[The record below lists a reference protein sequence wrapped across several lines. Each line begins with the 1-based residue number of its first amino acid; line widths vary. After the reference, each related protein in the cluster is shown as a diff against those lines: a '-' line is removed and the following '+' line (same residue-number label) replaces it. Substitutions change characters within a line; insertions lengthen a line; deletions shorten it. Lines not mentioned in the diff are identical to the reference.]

1 MIALFFGLSILV
13 QNKAYGGQG
22 EPVPNWVTK
31 LPKTT
36 SLNSEFSKPILHGS
50 HVYVGSSQEAG
61 VLIFERSSGALVNKL
76 KADAPVQ
83 SHVQFHNGSI
93 YLADTAGTVYRFKKN
108 GKLVWK
114 RATQAPILSQLTIE
128 SSRLLVQNVD
138 DVLLALNLDT
148 GDLIWRY
155 AHKTDISR
163 RRDMTLYGASVP
175 FRHKEFI
182 YAGFSDGAIVQL
194 KSADGGIENIR
205 WIGEGRYP
213 DIIAAP
219 SIIESQ
225 LIVSGA
231 ESPLSGQALSLQ
243 DEYWQL
249 DVGSNHS
256 VTELD
261 EDGFLHSG
269 SDGVLRAIEKRT
281 GAELWSWDSEI
292 QAALSEPILSDMG
305 IIVSSSGGT
314 VYCIDPETHNLR
326 WQFQPDYHI
335 SGLQHSPV
343 IDGRDIVW
351 LSNHGFLYAFRFPEP
366 EHKSCP
372 GVFCNWMTVKP

>member
-1 MIALFFGLSILV
+1 MMGLFFGLSIFA
-13 QNKAYGGQG
+13 QSKAYGGQG

-31 LPKTT
+31 LPETS
-36 SLNSEFSKPILHGS
+36 SLNSEFSKPILNGPY
-50 HVYVGSSQEAG
+50 VYVGSSQQSG
-61 VLIFERSSGALVNKL
+61 VLIFERSSGALVDTLNV
-76 KADAPVQ
+76 DAPVQ
-83 SHVQFHNGSI
+83 SHVQFFDGSI
-93 YLADTAGTVYRFKKN
+93 FLADTAGTVYRFKPN
-108 GKLVWK
+108 GKLIWK
-114 RATQAPILSQLTIE
+114 RSTQAPILSQIHIE
-128 SSRLLVQNVD
+128 DSRLLVQNVD
-138 DVLLALNLDT
+138 DVLTALNLDT

-175 FRHKEFI
+175 HLQDEYI

-194 KSADGGIENIR
+194 QEADGTVENIR

-219 SIIESQ
+219 SVIETQ

-243 DEYWQL
+243 DELWRL

-256 VTELD
+256 VVELD
-261 EDGFLHSG
+261 EASFLHSG
-269 SDGVLRAIEKRT
+269 TDGVLRAIEKRT
-281 GAELWSWDSEI
+281 GAELWSWDSDI
-292 QAALSEPILSDMG
+292 QAALSEPLVTEMG

-314 VYCIDPETHNLR
+314 VYCIDPETQEMS
-326 WQFQPDYHI
+326 WEFQPDHHI

-343 IDGRDIVW
+343 IDGKDIVW
-351 LSNHGFLYAFRFPEP
+351 LSNAGFLYAYRFPEP
-366 EHKSCP
+366 EHQSCA
-372 GVFCNWMTVKP
+372 GIFCDWMTVKP